1 MNESTPLAPLILSV
15 AVGALGSVAA
25 LWGVWLSRRRQS
37 YEFHLITAQA
47 EAQEAEAESKAV
59 EASHKAVDSLSR
71 ALDRA
76 ESLVGRLERE
86 REAWQLRERMYEE
99 QMKTLSAQKTCAEA
113 RTAELEDELRG
124 GGVSGKWSGK

>member
-1 MNESTPLAPLILSV
+1 MNESTPLAPLILS

-25 LWGVWLSRRRQS
+25 LWGVWLSRRRQP

-76 ESLVGRLERE
+76 ESLVTRLEQE
-86 REAWQLRERMYEE
+86 RAAWELREKLLESQLEDVR
-99 QMKTLSAQKTCAEA
+99 AQKRCVEIE
-113 RTAELEDELRG
+113 RDGLLSG
-124 GGVSGKWSGK
+124 GGR